1 MLLKVHPNYAA
12 YRSAVPAIIPGLPW
26 LDWRG

>member
-1 MLLKVHPNYAA
+1 MLLQLHPDYAA

-26 LDWRG
+26 LDWRC